1 MNTQSDNQGSV
12 TLQAAWRSPSNIALV
27 KYWGKLPGQIPCNP
41 SISFTL
47 KESYTECR
55 IVATPSLHEKD
66 QVLFNLQFHDQP
78 ASETFRSR
86 TALYLDKLRSEYSF
100 LSHYHMNI
108 HSFNSFPHSSGIA
121 SSASAMSSLALC
133 LGTLDE
139 KINGHSEKMNLKRI
153 SSLARLG
160 SGSASRS
167 LYGGIV
173 LWGKSS
179 LFPGSSNDYALP
191 VTGVHEV
198 FREWGDAILI
208 VDSSR
213 KKVSSSEGH
222 ERMKNHFYRNGRVE
236 QAAFHTGELLAALQ
250 QGNTVDFVRI
260 VESEALSLH
269 GLMMSSEPSFI
280 LLKEESVSIINLVQ
294 AFRQRTGIPACFTID
309 AGPNIHLLY
318 PWSYRET
325 VLEFIREE
333 LLPLCEGQAWIDD
346 RVGTG
351 PESLI

>member
-1 MNTQSDNQGSV
+1 MNIQSGNLGSS

-27 KYWGKLPGQIPCNP
+27 KYWGKLPGQLPCNP
-41 SISFTL
+41 SISITL
-47 KESYTECR
+47 KESFTECR
-55 IVATPSLHEKD
+55 IIATPTLQEEEHA
-66 QVLFNLQFHDQP
+66 LFNLYFHDQP

-86 TALYLDKLRSEYSF
+86 IGFYLDNLRSELSF
-100 LSHYHMNI
+100 LSHYHLKI
-108 HSFNSFPHSSGIA
+108 HSLNSFPHSSGIA

-133 LGTLDE
+133 LCTLDE
-139 KINGHSEKMNLKRI
+139 KIGGHSDAMNLQRV
-153 SSLARLG
+153 SSLARRG
-160 SGSASRS
+160 SGSAARS

-173 LWGKSS
+173 LWGTSS
-179 LFPGSSNDYALP
+179 FFPGSSDEYALP

-222 ERMKNHFYRNGRVE
+222 ERMKNHFYRNGRQE
-236 QAAFHTGELLAALQ
+236 QAAIHTGELLMALQ
-250 QGNTVDFVRI
+250 KGSTIDFVRI
-260 VESEALSLH
+260 VENEALSLH

-294 AFRQRTGIPACFTID
+294 SFRQRTGIPACFTID

-318 PWSYRET
+318 PWSNRET
-325 VLEFIREE
+325 VLEFIRED
-333 LLPLCEGQAWIDD
+333 LLPFCEGQAWIDD
-346 RVGTG
+346 RMGVG